1 MNKKQELNMLIK
13 ESITAALLQMMQT
26 KNIDEIP
33 IVELIKKA
41 GVARNSF
48 YRNFT
53 DKKDII
59 RQRLVALI
67 EEWGKD
73 YETRNDP
80 SFFSESLIRHYYKYK
95 DFYLLLYKRGL
106 SDMIYETIRYA
117 SKLDESKN
125 NIERYTK
132 SMISGMIFGWIDEWM
147 RQGMPESPEE
157 IMLIS
162 QQLQQ

>member
-13 ESITAALLQMMQT
+13 ESITTALLQMMQT

-59 RQRLVALI
+59 HQRLVALI

-95 DFYLLLYKRGL
+95 EFYLLLYKRGL

>member
-59 RQRLVALI
+59 HQKLVALI
-67 EEWGKD
+67 EEWSKD

-132 SMISGMIFGWIDEWM
+132 SMIAGMVFGWIDEWM

-157 IMLIS
+157 ITLIS

>member
-1 MNKKQELNMLIK
+1 MIIK
-13 ESITAALLQMMQT
+13 ESITTALLQMMQT
-26 KNIDEIP
+26 TKIDDVS
-33 IVELIKKA
+33 IVDLIKKA

-59 RQRLVALI
+59 RQRLVTLI

-73 YETRNDP
+73 YKSRNDP

-132 SMISGMIFGWIDEWM
+132 SMIAGMIFGWLDEWM

-157 IMLIS
+157 IILIS

>member
-1 MNKKQELNMLIK
+1 MLIK

>member
-95 DFYLLLYKRGL
+95 EFYLLLYKRGL

>member
-1 MNKKQELNMLIK
+1 MNKKQELNMIIK
-13 ESITAALLQMMQT
+13 ESITTALLQMMQT
-26 KNIDEIP
+26 TKIDDVS
-33 IVELIKKA
+33 IVDLIKKA

-59 RQRLVALI
+59 RQRLVTLI

-73 YETRNDP
+73 YKSRNDP

-132 SMISGMIFGWIDEWM
+132 SMIAGMIFGWLDEWM

-157 IMLIS
+157 IILIS

>member
-26 KNIDEIP
+26 KNINEIP

-95 DFYLLLYKRGL
+95 DFYLLLYKCGL

>member
-1 MNKKQELNMLIK
+1 MNKKQELNMIIK
-13 ESITAALLQMMQT
+13 ESITTALLQMMQT
-26 KNIDEIP
+26 TKIDDVS
-33 IVELIKKA
+33 IVDLIKKA

-59 RQRLVALI
+59 RQRLVTLI

-73 YETRNDP
+73 YKSRNDP

-132 SMISGMIFGWIDEWM
+132 AMIAGMIFGWLDEWM

-157 IMLIS
+157 IILIS